1 MPYTPEHRAETRKR
15 IVESARKLFHARGFA
30 EVSIDEVMAGAGL
43 TRGGF
48 YHHFKTKD
56 ELFVEAVMEALHEP
70 PAMRWPDVEL
80 DPTAP
85 PPECARQMI
94 ECYLSETHLREKDS
108 QCPMVAWPSDIAR
121 SGPDVRAAFE
131 QLLKTM
137 SATFLRGLD
146 GEERKRRA
154 LAISALCVGGTIL
167 ARTVNDRELAT
178 AIREAARDT
187 ALKLAGFEKAPSTKR
202 KKAGADREVRPA

>member
-15 IVESARKLFHARGFA
+15 IVESARKLFHTRGFS

-56 ELFVEAVMEALHEP
+56 ELFVEAVLEALHEP
-70 PAMRWPDVEL
+70 PALRWNDVEL

-85 PPECARQMI
+85 PPVCARQMI
-94 ECYLSETHLREKDS
+94 EAYLSEAHLREKDS

-121 SGPDVRAAFE
+121 SGPDVRGAFE
-131 QLLKTM
+131 QLLQTM
-137 SATFLRGLD
+137 RDTFLRGLA
-146 GEERKRRA
+146 GENRLERA
-154 LAISALCVGGTIL
+154 LAIASLCVGGTVL
-167 ARTVNDRELAT
+167 ARTVNDQDLAT
-178 AIREAARDT
+178 AIREAARDM
-187 ALKLAGFEKAPSTKR
+187 ALRIGGFDGGRRPVPRPRKARAS
-202 KKAGADREVRPA
+202 